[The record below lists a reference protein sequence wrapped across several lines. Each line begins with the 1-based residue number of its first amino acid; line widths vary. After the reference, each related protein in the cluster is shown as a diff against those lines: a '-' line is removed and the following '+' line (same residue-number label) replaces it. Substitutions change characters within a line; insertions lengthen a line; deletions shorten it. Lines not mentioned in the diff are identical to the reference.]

1 MCLVVGVTKEA
12 FGYREYPTS
21 MENPSMEALAQMSMS
36 IKVPHHTN
44 LPGQTRGFTSNIPKL
59 EWSISLI
66 LPIALGC
73 TKASFIFFYRRLFAI
88 KPSVN
93 RFLWGMVAFIWCW
106 TLAFFLAT
114 LLCCKVMTVAI
125 WKPISE
131 MAQCKFFL
139 EILMGFCITGF
150 VTDLV
155 IIAIPIPL
163 VRCTASHPASTS
175 PTNNSCKDHVV
186 EAGYAPEDYYLRF
199 FLSRDSVSYLSIT
212 EDVSTGEAKTDT
224 RTVACALA
232 RLIVSVEFVKQ
243 AGDPKNDHIRT
254 MTLPSVT
261 EIVLDLPS
269 DHRVTVNIT
278 LYVYWAMVE
287 ASIGV
292 FAACLPTL
300 QVLLR
305 RWAGW
310 EILSSRVKSMLS
322 SNNEENSSGFEPASK
337 PGIGSHG
344 LRPIDVEAVNGTEK
358 PRKGSLPSEY
368 QRSENNRYS
377 ASQV

>member
-1 MCLVVGVTKEA
+1 MAVVRHYYQTPGHVIAAGIALSLLDIAVVSMRFASRIKSKQSLKADDWLLLPATILTVGVGVCLVVGVTKEA

-36 IKVPHHTN
+36 I
-44 LPGQTRGFTSNIPKL
+44 KL

-93 RFLWGMVAFIWCW
+93 RFLWGMVVFIWCW

-163 VRCTASHPASTS
+163 IMSLKLGTPQKIITCVS
-175 PTNNSCKDHVV
+175 
-186 EAGYAPEDYYLRF
+186 F
-199 FLSRDSVSYLSIT
+199 FLGTV
-212 EDVSTGEAKTDT
+212 
-224 RTVACALA
+224 TVACALA

-243 AGDPKNDHIRT
+243 AGDPENDHI
-254 MTLPSVT
+254 L
-261 EIVLDLPS
+261 
-269 DHRVTVNIT
+269 NIT

-300 QVLLR
+300 QALLR

-310 EILSSRVKSMLS
+310 EILSSRVRSMLS
-322 SNNEENSSGFEPASK
+322 SNNEETSSGFDPASK
-337 PGIGSHG
+337 PSIGSRG
-344 LRPIDVEAVNGTEK
+344 LRPIDVEAVNGAGK
-358 PRKGSLPSEY
+358 PRKGSLPDED
-368 QRSENNRYS
+368 QRSENNSYS